1 MTHFHACV
9 WIDYREAKI
18 FRVGETDADETIVRD
33 KISPTHIHRKADH
46 VGLGKAGADPKFFA
60 EVAGLLQP
68 YKAILIVG
76 PGTARSEFA
85 GYLAEQ
91 EPRLAGRVW
100 GIEPMDHPTDNQ
112 IVAAVRKYF
121 QAADRMRG

>member
-9 WIDYREAKI
+9 WIDYREARI
-18 FRVGETDADETIVRD
+18 FGVGEAGADETIVQDR
-33 KISPTHIHRKADH
+33 ISPTHIHRKADH

-60 EVAGLLQP
+60 EVAEQLQI

-85 GYLAEQ
+85 GYLTEH
-91 EPRLAGRVW
+91 EPRLARRVW

-121 QAADRMRG
+121 QAADRMHG